1 VAAGV
6 DLARWPAIK
15 AYFERMC
22 ARPATAKAMAE
33 ERALYAE
40 EQRRH

>member
-1 VAAGV
+1 VTADV
-6 DLARWPAIK
+6 DLARWPAVK

-22 ARPATAKAMAE
+22 ARPATAKAMSE

-40 EQRRH
+40 ELRRH